1 LVFSNVKFLL
11 IFAALPLLAA
21 DPKMLARDILRE
33 LVEINTTDSIGDNT
47 KAAEAVAARLKTA
60 GYTDSDIQIL
70 GAPRKGNLV
79 ARLHGTGSGKPILF
93 LAHLDVVEAR
103 REDWSF
109 DPFIFREQ
117 DGYFYGRG
125 TEDNK
130 AGDATLVANFI
141 RLKQE
146 GFRPPRDFILALTSD
161 EEGGSHNGVEWLL
174 ANHRPLIE
182 AEYCLNTDVG
192 GGVLRQGKPVLHG
205 IQASEKLF
213 FTVRLE
219 VKSPGGHSSVPE
231 ADNAIYRLAQAL
243 DRLSKFE
250 FPIHP
255 NEVTR
260 AYFERMLNVKLDVV
274 SAPGLAAKSPFYNA
288 LLRTTCVATMLQ
300 AGHAENALPQT
311 ARATVNCRILPGETT
326 AETEATLRRV
336 ISDDRVSI
344 TPVTQHP
351 DSPASPLLPSLIDTI
366 GTLTS
371 EMWPGVPVVPSMST
385 GASDSR
391 QLRTAGIPAYGVS
404 AIFEDENENRAHGR
418 DERVPVKSFYDAVE
432 FYYRLMKRL
441 N

>member
-1 LVFSNVKFLL
+1 MRWIALL
-11 IFAALPLLAA
+11 LAGLPIFAADTNP
-21 DPKMLARDILRE
+21 LARDILRE
-33 LVEINTTDSIGDNT
+33 LVEINTTDSSGDNT
-47 KAAEAVAARLKTA
+47 KAAEAVAARLRAA
-60 GYTDSDIQIL
+60 GFPDSDIQIL
-70 GAPRKGNLV
+70 GPPRKGNLI
-79 ARLHGTGSGKPILF
+79 ARMHGTGSKRPILF

-109 DPFIFREQ
+109 DPFKFLEK
-117 DGYFYGRG
+117 DDYFYGRG

-130 AGDATLVANFI
+130 VGDATLVANFI
-141 RLKQE
+141 RLNRE
-146 GFRPPRDFILALTSD
+146 GFRPSRDFILALTSD
-161 EEGGSHNGVEWLL
+161 EEGGKHNGVDWLL
-174 ANHRPLIE
+174 ANHHPLID

-192 GGVLRQGKPVLHG
+192 GGVLRNGKPVLHG

-219 VKSPGGHSSVPE
+219 VRSNGGHSSVPG

-243 DRLSKFE
+243 DRLSKFQ

-260 AYFERMLNVKLDVV
+260 AYFERAVNIKLDDN
-274 SAPGLAAKSPFYNA
+274 SALVLAAKLPYYNA
-288 LLRTTCVATMLQ
+288 LLRTTCVVTMLE
-300 AGHAENALPQT
+300 AGHAENALPQM

-326 AETEATLRRV
+326 AGTTATLQQV

-344 TPVTQHP
+344 TPVTQHD
-351 DSPASPLLPSLIDTI
+351 DSPASPLRPDVMDTLE
-366 GTLTS
+366 TLTS
-371 EMWPGVPVVPSMST
+371 QMWPGVPVVPSMST

-391 QLRTAGIPAYGVS
+391 QLRTAGIPTYGVS
-404 AIFEDENENRAHGR
+404 ALFEDENENRAHGR
-418 DERVPVKSFYDAVE
+418 DERVPVKSFYEAVE

>member
-1 LVFSNVKFLL
+1 MRFSL
-11 IFAALPLLAA
+11 ALLAA
-21 DPKMLARDILRE
+21 FPLIAADPNPLARDILRE
-33 LVEINTTDSIGDNT
+33 LVEINTTASVGDNT
-47 KAAEAVAARLKTA
+47 KAAEAVAARLRAA
-60 GYTDSDIQIL
+60 GYSDSDIQIL
-70 GAPRKGNLV
+70 GPPRKGNLV
-79 ARLHGTGSGKPILF
+79 ARLHGESSRKPILF

-109 DPFIFREQ
+109 DPFQFLEK

-130 AGDATLVANFI
+130 AGDATLIANFI

-146 GFRPPRDFILALTSD
+146 GFRPPRDFIMALTSD
-161 EEGGSHNGVEWLL
+161 EEGGKHNGVDWLL
-174 ANHRPLIE
+174 ANHRPLIDV
-182 AEYCLNTDVG
+182 EYCLNTDVG
-192 GGVLRQGKPVLHG
+192 GGVLRTGKPVLHG

-219 VKSPGGHSSVPE
+219 VKSKGGHSSVPE

-243 DRLSKFE
+243 DRLSKFQ

-260 AYFERMLNVKLDVV
+260 AYFERAVNTKLDDT
-274 SAPGLAAKSPFYNA
+274 SAPALAAKLPYYNA
-288 LLRTTCVATMLQ
+288 LLRTTCVATMLE
-300 AGHAENALPQT
+300 AGHAENALPQM

-326 AETEATLRRV
+326 AGTTATLRKV

-344 TPVTQHP
+344 TPVTQHD
-351 DSPASPLLPSLIDTI
+351 DSPASPLRPDVIDSLQ
-366 GTLTS
+366 TLTNQ
-371 EMWPGVPVVPSMST
+371 MWPGVPVVPSMST

-391 QLRTAGIPAYGVS
+391 QLRTAGIPTYGVS
-404 AIFEDENENRAHGR
+404 ALFEDENENRAHGR